1 MGAEAGGG
9 RSYIA
14 STIHKADNRAY
25 TRETLQP
32 RACAAL
38 DRESAPSK
46 CERATSRHENLPH
59 LDNVR
64 GLAVQ
69 QITEGF
75 ESIPPY
81 PVTVAELLNDG
92 FTENLFFA
100 ESIS

>member
-1 MGAEAGGG
+1 MRPRFTKQTTEHIPARRSNQGA
-9 RSYIA
+9 
-14 STIHKADNRAY
+14 RA
-25 TRETLQP
+25 P
-32 RACAAL
+32 L